1 MTGCRL
7 RRPGSRWACVRP
19 TRWSNAAGMME
30 QRRGPKPRWHQRKW
44 PPTVPRWRRSGRMLW
59 TRSNTTGRWH
69 DGSPRVS
76 SSTVNTL
83 RAKAVQDNVVHAF
96 MAWRAISGSGDPTQ
110 INPLDPLYFASHL
123 DGMMTVLSHSIE
135 GGVGTLTRRAVSVN
149 RAEVI
154 LGDAAAEV
162 TDMVDY
168 IALRRS
174 SGRLMQGRHLIV

>member
-1 MTGCRL
+1 
-7 RRPGSRWACVRP
+7 
-19 TRWSNAAGMME
+19 
-30 QRRGPKPRWHQRKW
+30 
-44 PPTVPRWRRSGRMLW
+44 
-59 TRSNTTGRWH
+59 
-69 DGSPRVS
+69 
-76 SSTVNTL
+76 
-83 RAKAVQDNVVHAF
+83 

-168 IALRRS
+168 IALSASDRVIVAVAVNAVGAIRFDPPLRSTQQRLTQERHHGRAVQILMRASGGARREFW
-174 SGRLMQGRHLIV
+174 

>member
-1 MTGCRL
+1 MQAPAARFEMGL
-7 RRPGSRWACVRP
+7 RP
-19 TRWSNAAGMME
+19 THAVVER
-30 QRRGPKPRWHQRKW
+30 
-44 PPTVPRWRRSGRMLW
+44 
-59 TRSNTTGRWH
+59 RWH
-69 DGSPRVS
+69 DGATPRTGAPVAPEEMAAYSAAMAAIRQDALDTHEHHRALARWQPQGLS